1 MHPSSKENM
10 QKALSRYVGAAFF
23 ADRSRRVV
31 EVGSSSVNGSYRLL
45 FADYGVDYLG
55 LDLQAGSGVDQ
66 VLDEP
71 YAYPVATDSADL
83 VISGQM
89 LEHCEYPWLAV
100 QEMARILSPEGYLIL
115 IAPSAGPIHR
125 YPVDCYRFY
134 PDAYRALARLAGCVV
149 VALWHDE
156 RGPWRDLVGVF
167 SKNPARENSP
177 MLMPSALEAP
187 PPFKPAYPMS
197 SDSERVTGAAP
208 YLDVL
213 TAVHAT
219 LAPRSYLEIGIRRG
233 DSLAL
238 ARCPAIAIDPC
249 PHPDFQP
256 GADVRLFRMSSDD
269 FFELEADRALTDPVD
284 LAFIDGMHL
293 FEYALRDFMQIER
306 RCSPTSVIVID
317 DVFPNSIEQAR
328 RERCTR
334 YWTGDVW
341 KLMQCLRDYR
351 QDLVLVPV
359 DTHPTG
365 LLLVLGVNP
374 DSRQL
379 TELYNPIVARFAKDA
394 WGSPPAPIIDRDGAL
409 APDSPVLDEI
419 LGELRRMRTGKGS
432 VANRVIQ
439 VRRFLRQR
447 MKAARPQFP

>member
-23 ADRSRRVV
+23 ADRPRRVV
-31 EVGSSSVNGSYRLL
+31 EVGSSSVNGSYRPL

-66 VLDEP
+66 VLDEA
-71 YAYPVATDSADL
+71 YAYPVATGSADL

-89 LEHCEYPWLAV
+89 LEHCEYPWLAF
-100 QEMARILSPEGYLIL
+100 QEMARILSPDGYLIL

-167 SKNPARENSP
+167 SKNPAKENSP
-177 MLMPSALEAP
+177 MLMPPALEAP
-187 PPFKPAYPMS
+187 PPFKPAHPMS
-197 SDSERVTGAAP
+197 SDSERVAGAAP

-213 TAVHAT
+213 TTVHAT

-233 DSLAL
+233 DSLGL
-238 ARCPAIAIDPC
+238 ARRPAIAIDPC
-249 PHPDFQP
+249 PHPEFQP

-293 FEYALRDFMQIER
+293 FEYALRDFIKIER

-317 DVFPNSIEQAR
+317 DVFPNSIEQAQ

-334 YWTGDVW
+334 CWTGDVW
-341 KLMQCLRDYR
+341 KLLQCLRNYR
-351 QDLVLVPV
+351 PDLVLVPI
-359 DTHPTG
+359 DTDPTG
-365 LLLVLGVNP
+365 LLLVLGLSPRN
-374 DSRQL
+374 RQL
-379 TELYNPIVARFAKDA
+379 VDQYNPIVAKFNKEAGA
-394 WGSPPAPIIDRDGAL
+394 SPPAAIIDRVGAIHPEDP
-409 APDSPVLDEI
+409 AIAGMLDD
-419 LGELRRMRTGKGS
+419 LRRLREGGS
-432 VANRVIQ
+432 GTDQ
-439 VRRFLRQR
+439 TSSVRRSLRRYVREQGPR
-447 MKAARPQFP
+447 TR